1 MHKRKYTREQLEFYF
16 KKLMEKLRR
25 IPREEDMEKAKG
37 YPSVT
42 VYVERFGSW
51 QQAVELFANFEL
63 AKAKCRNCG
72 KSFIKTMKTQ
82 KFCSE
87 KCAQKK
93 HLKKY
98 STYTKATERKIKEIL
113 HDKCF
118 VCNFKNITEIHC
130 LDNKSE
136 SKTKLLKAF
145 LKKDLRTY
153 VVLCPNHH
161 QMVHQKLGKLYYA
174 DNELIWEE

>member
-87 KCAQKK
+87 KCALQKK
-93 HLKKY
+93 
-98 STYTKATERKIKEIL
+98 
-113 HDKCF
+113 
-118 VCNFKNITEIHC
+118 
-130 LDNKSE
+130 
-136 SKTKLLKAF
+136 
-145 LKKDLRTY
+145 
-153 VVLCPNHH
+153 
-161 QMVHQKLGKLYYA
+161 
-174 DNELIWEE
+174 